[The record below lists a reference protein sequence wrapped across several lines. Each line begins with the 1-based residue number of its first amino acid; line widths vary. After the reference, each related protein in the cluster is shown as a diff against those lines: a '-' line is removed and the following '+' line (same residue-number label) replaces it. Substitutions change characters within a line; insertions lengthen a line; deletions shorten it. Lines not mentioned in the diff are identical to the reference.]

1 MSSSHEQTYQRGL
14 DILAQID
21 KENYQAIV
29 DSFKHSPAPDLGR
42 LAVEFNYGQLFSRP
56 GLDLKSRLLASVA
69 GLTSLGNTQQLRF
82 YINGALNVG
91 WTEEEIVETILQ
103 MIIYAGFPVAL
114 NAIFT
119 VAQEVFESRR
129 ANEGGHGKSQAAE

>member
-1 MSSSHEQTYQRGL
+1 MTSSHEQTYQKGL
-14 DILAQID
+14 EILAQID

-69 GLTSLGNTQQLRF
+69 GLTVLGNTQQLRF

-114 NAIFT
+114 NAIFS

-129 ANEGGHGKSQAAE
+129 AKEAGSSGSQTAE

>member
-69 GLTSLGNTQQLRF
+69 GLTALGNTQQLRF

-119 VAQEVFESRR
+119 VAREVFESRR
-129 ANEGGHGKSQAAE
+129 ANEGSHGESQAAE

>member
-1 MSSSHEQTYQRGL
+1 MRRGQTYQKGL

-69 GLTSLGNTQQLRF
+69 GLTALGNTQQLRF

-129 ANEGGHGKSQAAE
+129 AREGGNSERQTAE